1 MDNSDKKK
9 IGFIAGSVLLF
20 LSIRSFLVIDDLLT
34 GIVFLILGFAV
45 LYANEKNW
53 WYWPFYLLYYWGKRM
68 GKNPTYKK
76 NSHPQKI

>member
-45 LYANEKNW
+45 LYANEKN
-53 WYWPFYLLYYWGKRM
+53 
-68 GKNPTYKK
+68 
-76 NSHPQKI
+76 